1 MGYDTMCP
9 IEKDW
14 KLFRKKLP
22 EWQERYMDCLNGE
35 YKEILAQ
42 DKNPSDIFWELEER
56 IRQDK
61 KKTGVIA
68 RDIKRSNM
76 WMHMLELLGE
86 GAITLDDLSEFSED
100 LRERIG
106 WIVRRSEE

>member
-14 KLFRKKLP
+14 KVFRKKLP
-22 EWQERYMDCLNGE
+22 EWQERYMDRLNGE

-100 LRERIG
+100 LRERMG